1 MTRTYKGCDYTIV
14 YNGEIYNTPELTTEL
29 KALGVTPQTYCD
41 TEIVLYCY
49 ILFGEKCAEKLNG
62 IFAFAVLDSA
72 KNQLCLVR
80 DRFGIKPLFY
90 AFDGETPLQRTPLNT
105 RGIGKISTRACFS
118 LKAMTTTPSIWQ
130 TGSIQTTMC

>member
-29 KALGVTPQTYCD
+29 KALGITPQTYCD

-72 KNQLCLVR
+72 KKSTVPCA
-80 DRFGIKPLFY
+80 GPLWHQ
-90 AFDGETPLQRTPLNT
+90 APILRL
-105 RGIGKISTRACFS
+105 
-118 LKAMTTTPSIWQ
+118 
-130 TGSIQTTMC
+130 